1 MFPFITFRHL
11 QIFAFYSLFRV
22 DSYLREAW
30 SYRSSK
36 EIFIITLY
44 SFFYSVNYRCSFGAY
59 FMSAVQSTDQ
69 TTEMWY
75 PPSLSL
81 NSKRRK
87 KVNTNKIITDYD
99 KYYREKKLGVS
110 TELIVWAMAFRV
122 VKEGHL

>member
-1 MFPFITFRHL
+1 
-11 QIFAFYSLFRV
+11 
-22 DSYLREAW
+22 
-30 SYRSSK
+30 
-36 EIFIITLY
+36 
-44 SFFYSVNYRCSFGAY
+44 
-59 FMSAVQSTDQ
+59 MSPVQSTDQ

-75 PPSLSL
+75 PPSLRL

-110 TELIVWAMAFRV
+110 TELIGWAMAFRV